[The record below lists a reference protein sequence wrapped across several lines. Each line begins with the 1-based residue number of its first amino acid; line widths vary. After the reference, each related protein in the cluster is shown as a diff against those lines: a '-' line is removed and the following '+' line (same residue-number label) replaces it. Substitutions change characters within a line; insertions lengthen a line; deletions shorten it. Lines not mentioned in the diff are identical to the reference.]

1 MLQNKISAI
10 RNNKKIKDFFI
21 YSFGQAINILS
32 PLLITPYIIYICGL
46 EKLGI
51 IAMGQSLAY
60 ILIVIVDYSS
70 YIVGVKEISIN
81 RDNKEKLEELF
92 KTIYLSKLFLVILVF
107 LFVISMTLTVPYFA
121 KNTLTILLSFSIIL
135 GQFLNP
141 TWFFQGVENFKW
153 ITIINILSKIIYI
166 LGVFVFVKSEQDFVY
181 ANFWL
186 GFGVVASSALGLIYL
201 LKKYKFTFKTIS
213 ISKVKELLIRDF
225 SFCVSQLFFAIRNY
239 SAVLIIGFFAG
250 DYIAG
255 QYKVIE
261 QITNLFR
268 TYLQMFFKFSYSYV
282 CFEIDKSMEKG
293 IKLWKKFNGYNFL
306 LALGLMVLVYLFS
319 RNVLVFFKVDKQI
332 FNQLE
337 NYLHI
342 ALLIPLFTAI
352 TLPLEQLI
360 FSLNKNKIYI
370 RLTISM
376 TIFNIVGISFL
387 MKFFGLFQV
396 FILLIL
402 TEIILITIYF
412 SILKKYFVTVNNSE

>member
-1 MLQNKISAI
+1 MLLNKISEI
-10 RNNKKIKDFFI
+10 KNNKKLNDFFI

-32 PLLITPYIIYICGL
+32 PLLITPYLIFTCGL

-60 ILIVIVDYSS
+60 ILIVVVDYSS
-70 YIVGVKEISIN
+70 YILGVKEISIN
-81 RDNKEKLEELF
+81 RYNKEKLEELF

-107 LFVISMTLTVPYFA
+107 LIVFLIIITFPYFA
-121 KNTLTILLSFSIIL
+121 KNTLTILFSFSIIF

-141 TWFFQGVENFKW
+141 TWFLQGVENFKW

-166 LGVFVFVKSEQDFVY
+166 LGVFVFVKSENDFVY

-186 GFGVVASSALGLIYL
+186 GFGVVVSSILGFVYI
-201 LKKYKFTFKTIS
+201 LKKYKLTFNFIS
-213 ISKVKELLIRDF
+213 TTLAKDLIVRDF
-225 SFCVSQLFFAIRNY
+225 SFCISQLFFAIRNY

-282 CFEIDKSMEKG
+282 CFEIDKSLALG
-293 IKLWKKFNGYNFL
+293 IRLWKKINGYNFL
-306 LALGLMVLVYLFS
+306 LAIVLLLLVYLFS
-319 RNVLVFFKVDKQI
+319 HNVLVFFKVDKDI

-360 FSLNKNKIYI
+360 FGLNQNKIYI
-370 RLTISM
+370 RLTIIM
-376 TIFNIVGISFL
+376 TIFNIVGISLL
-387 MKFFGLFQV
+387 MKFFGLPQV
-396 FILLIL
+396 FILLIF
-402 TEIILITIYF
+402 TEILLITIYF
-412 SILKKYFVTVNNSE
+412 SILKKYFLM

>member
-1 MLQNKISAI
+1 M
-10 RNNKKIKDFFI
+10 IKGIATSFFKGKRTNDFFI

-32 PLLITPYIIYICGL
+32 PLLITPYLIFICGI

-60 ILIVIVDYSS
+60 ILIVVVDYSS
-70 YIVGVKEISIN
+70 YIIGVKEISIN
-81 RDNKEKLEELF
+81 RSNKEKLEELF
-92 KTIYLSKLFLVILVF
+92 KTIYLSKFFLVILVF
-107 LFVISMTLTVPYFA
+107 LFLVLITFLIPFFA
-121 KNTLTILLSFSIIL
+121 KNALTILLSFSIIF

-153 ITIINILSKIIYI
+153 ITIINILSKVIYI
-166 LGVFVFVKSEQDFVY
+166 LGVFVFVKSEEDFVY

-186 GFGVVASSALGLIYL
+186 GFGVIVSSILSFVYI
-201 LKKYKFTFKTIS
+201 LKKYKFSFSVIS
-213 ISKVKELLIRDF
+213 TTLVKDLLIRDF

-239 SAVLIIGFFAG
+239 SAVLIIGFFGG

-282 CFEIDKSMEKG
+282 CFEIDKSISKG

-306 LALGLMVLVYLFS
+306 LAIVLLLLVYFLS
-319 RNVLVFFKVDKQI
+319 HNVLIFFKVDKHI

-360 FSLNKNKIYI
+360 FGLNKNKIYI

-387 MKFFGLFQV
+387 MKFFGLYQV

-412 SILKKYFVTVNNSE
+412 SILKKYFFNVNDTK

>member
-1 MLQNKISAI
+1 M
-10 RNNKKIKDFFI
+10 IKGIINSFFKGKRTNDFFI

-32 PLLITPYIIYICGL
+32 PLLITPYLIFICGI

-60 ILIVIVDYSS
+60 ILIVLVDYSS
-70 YIVGVKEISIN
+70 YIIGVKEISIN
-81 RDNKEKLEELF
+81 RNNKEKLEELF
-92 KTIYLSKLFLVILVF
+92 KTIYLSKLFLVIVVFLLVF
-107 LFVISMTLTVPYFA
+107 SLTQIVPYFT
-121 KNTLTILLSFSIIL
+121 KNALTILLSFAIIF

-141 TWFFQGVENFKW
+141 TWFFHGVENFKW

-166 LGVFVFVKSEQDFVY
+166 LGVFAFIKSEEDFVY

-186 GFGVVASSALGLIYL
+186 GFGVVISSVFGVAYI
-201 LKKYKFTFKTIS
+201 LKKYKFSLSAASTS
-213 ISKVKELLIRDF
+213 LVKELLVRDF

-255 QYKVIE
+255 QFKVIE

-282 CFEIDKSMEKG
+282 CFEIDKSLAQG
-293 IKLWKKFNGYNFL
+293 IQLWKKFNGYNFL
-306 LALGLMVLVYLFS
+306 LAIVLLLLVYLFS
-319 RNVLVFFKVDKQI
+319 HYVLVFFKVDQQI

-360 FSLNKNKIYI
+360 FGLNKNKIYI

-376 TIFNIVGISFL
+376 AIFNIVGISFL
-387 MKFFGLFQV
+387 MKFFGLYQV

-402 TEIILITIYF
+402 TEIILITIYL
-412 SILKKYFVTVNNSE
+412 SILKKYFVNVNSSE